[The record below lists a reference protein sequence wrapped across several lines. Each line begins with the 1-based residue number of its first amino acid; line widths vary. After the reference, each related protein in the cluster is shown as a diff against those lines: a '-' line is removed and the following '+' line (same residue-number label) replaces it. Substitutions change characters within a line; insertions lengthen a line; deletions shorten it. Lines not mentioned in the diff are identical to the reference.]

1 MIKFPEFLE
10 IRDEIIALLPTDT
23 EFGKVA
29 LRPE

>member
-1 MIKFPEFLE
+1 MIKFPEFFE

-23 EFGKVA
+23 GFGGVV